1 MTFALLISAVVVMAV
16 VLSDALNRANS
27 DRARIGE
34 LERALRDSKKKD
46 ESQHFYYV
54 APDPPD
60 LRRFKLWRGRLYEL
74 GRTHSAFSVGEAP
87 YFENVEQAESWLK
100 AKGIKA
106 SVTAPKGHDQPSL
119 VESATRRIASIAKLP
134 WLH

>member
-1 MTFALLISAVVVMAV
+1 MTFGLLILAV
-16 VLSDALNRANS
+16 VLMGAFLFDALNRAAS
-27 DRARIGE
+27 DRARIGD
-34 LERALRDSKKKD
+34 LEQALRDIKKKD
-46 ESQHFYYV
+46 EPQHFYV

-106 SVTAPKGHDQPSL
+106 LVTAPKGHDQPSL
-119 VESATRRIASIAKLP
+119 VESATRRIASIAQLP